1 MRRPQLQTLFV
12 SRYERIRPKAY
23 HWLTRIRIDAATR
36 SIERYKLVCFGP
48 YWLMT
53 SKTRSPVTAQASVL
67 MVLSGTIGIRDPRAL
82 AECRMLYENRD

>member
-53 SKTRSPVTAQASVL
+53 RDQIAGHPPSERSNGPV
-67 MVLSGTIGIRDPRAL
+67 GGR
-82 AECRMLYENRD
+82 